1 MVLLVQLG
9 LGSVDE
15 WHNLPVLSSHLE
27 EVVSQKLLRGPA
39 LVNVH
44 LTTLGHVILGASE
57 MQKK

>member
-15 WHNLPVLSSHLE
+15 WDNLPVLSSHLE
-27 EVVSQKLLRGPA
+27 EVMSQQLLRGPA

-44 LTTLGHVILGASE
+44 LTTLGHVILS
-57 MQKK
+57 K